1 MVTASFSITQ
11 EVKKLYEVYYKK
23 NDSNEQKI
31 TRLISE
37 GKMDPNAHY
46 IFDQNGSL
54 FMVTWDD

>member
-1 MVTASFSITQ
+1 MKYII
-11 EVKKLYEVYYKK
+11 K
-23 NDSNEQKI
+23 NDSDEQKI

-46 IFDQNGSL
+46 IFDQNSSL